1 MMEVRKAEE
10 KKEEENKESEE
21 RKQLA
26 GEMLE
31 EESRYV
37 KTDDI
42 GIGATGT
49 VYRAFDK
56 KLNRYVA
63 IKRVERDE
71 EWAWKEAEV
80 LKRLKHLSIPVIYDV
95 LREEEYVSIVMEYME
110 GDNMLSVLEQ
120 TGSFEE
126 KRAVEIGIQ
135 IAECLQYLHNLPE
148 KIIYRDLKPANLIID
163 AEDRIKLIDF
173 DSAFVG
179 TAVKNGIMQSGTFGY
194 SAPEQFIVQETVD
207 EKSDIYGFGT
217 TLYHI
222 LTGKNPSKPPYRIYK
237 IREINPFISEGLEQV
252 VEKCMEQDKEKR
264 YKNMEEVLEELQS
277 YDKKLHRRGLKR
289 KKRYMIEETKN
300 IFLTCKRKGGL
311 FVTILFGIG
320 MSMLWKSGVFEKNF
334 SDYLPETVYAKEVQ
348 GEEVLP
354 LILYNQKREK
364 ILIRDG
370 TFYETKDDFH
380 MALPFSV
387 FEEMEG
393 IELTVV
399 CKDLESGKTMQKEIL
414 LKAK

>member
-1 MMEVRKAEE
+1 MMEIRKT
-10 KKEEENKESEE
+10 
-21 RKQLA
+21 
-26 GEMLE
+26 E

-37 KTDDI
+37 KTDNI
-42 GIGATGT
+42 GIGANGT

-95 LREEEYVSIVMEYME
+95 LKEDEYVSIVMEYME
-110 GDNMLSVLEQ
+110 GDNLLSVLEQ
-120 TGSFEE
+120 IGSFEE

-135 IAECLQYLHNLPE
+135 IAECLKYLHNLPE

-179 TAVKNGIMQSGTFGY
+179 TAMENSTMQSGTFGY
-194 SAPEQFIVQETVD
+194 SAPEQFMTQGTVD
-207 EKSDIYGFGT
+207 ERSDIYGFGT
-217 TLYHI
+217 TLYHM

-237 IREINPFISEGLEQV
+237 IREINPFISEGLEQI
-252 VEKCMEQDKEKR
+252 VEKCMEQDREKR
-264 YKNMEEVLEELQS
+264 YTNMEEVLEELKS
-277 YDKKLHRRGLKR
+277 YDKKSRRRIRG
-289 KKRYMIEETKN
+289 KKRYMVEETKN
-300 IFLTCKRKGGL
+300 VFLTCKRKGGL
-311 FVTILFGIG
+311 FAAVFLVVGL
-320 MSMLWKSGVFEKNF
+320 SMLWKEKNCEKN
-334 SDYLPETVYAKEVQ
+334 SQEYLPKTIYAKESQ
-348 GEEVLP
+348 GETEVLP

-364 ILIRDG
+364 IIIRDG
-370 TFYETKDDFH
+370 IFYETDADFH
-380 MALPFSV
+380 MALPFEV
-387 FEEMEG
+387 FEETEG

-399 CKDLESGKTMQKEIL
+399 CKDLESGTIMQKEVL
-414 LKAK
+414 LKVK